1 MKKIITLV
9 LALALVFGIVSCA
22 SSSSVSQD
30 KINKAFSAVYQKY
43 HNSLNMEGYTVHE
56 VQPGETLTSI
66 AKERYGSDNGYYFPL
81 IMLASSEVIL
91 DPDLIQPG
99 MKLTIPDL
107 QRNKND
113 SRAAKAMKDYFYEIA
128 DVYNY
133 KKTAEAKK
141 TREGIIKLAN
151 AL

>member
-1 MKKIITLV
+1 MKKIITV
-9 LALALVFGIVSCA
+9 ILAMALVFGVVSCA
-22 SSSSVSQD
+22 SSASASQD
-30 KINKAFSAVYQKY
+30 TINKAFSAVYQKY
-43 HNSLNMEGYTVHE
+43 RNKIIMDNALIHE
-56 VQPGETLTSI
+56 VKPGDTLTSI
-66 AKERYGSDNGYYFPL
+66 AKDRYGSDNGYYFPL

-107 QRNKND
+107 MRNKND
-113 SRAAKAMKDYFYEIA
+113 MQASKAMKDYFYEIA
-128 DVYNY
+128 DVYKY

-141 TREGIIKLAN
+141 TREAIIKLAN

>member
-9 LALALVFGIVSCA
+9 LAVALVFGIVSCA
-22 SSSSVSQD
+22 SSASANQET
-30 KINKAFSAVYQKY
+30 INKAFAAAYEKY
-43 HNSLNMEGYTVHE
+43 RNSLVLDNAGVHE
-56 VQPGETLTSI
+56 VKPGDTLTQI
-66 AKERYGSDNGYYFPL
+66 AKDRYGSDNGYYFPL
-81 IMLASSEVIL
+81 IMLASSDVVL

-113 SRAAKAMKDYFYEIA
+113 YLAAKNMKQYFYEIA
-128 DVYNY
+128 DVYKY

-141 TREGIIKLAN
+141 TRQEIIKLAN

>member
-30 KINKAFSAVYQKY
+30 KINKAFADVYQKY
-43 HNSLNMEGYTVHE
+43 RNDIIMDGYTIHK
-56 VQPGETLTSI
+56 VQPGDTLTQI

-99 MKLTIPDL
+99 MELKIPDL

-113 SRAAKAMKDYFYEIA
+113 TRAAKAMKNYFYEIA
-128 DVYNY
+128 DVYKY
-133 KKTAEAKK
+133 KRTAEAKK

-151 AL
+151 VL

>member
-9 LALALVFGIVSCA
+9 LALALVFGVVSCA

-30 KINKAFSAVYQKY
+30 KINKAFADVYQKY
-43 HNSLNMEGYTVHE
+43 RDEIIMDGYTLHE
-56 VQPGETLTSI
+56 VKPGDTLTQI
-66 AKERYGSDNGYYFPL
+66 AKDRYGSDNGYYFPL

-99 MKLTIPDL
+99 MELKIPDL
-107 QRNKND
+107 QRNKNNA
-113 SRAAKAMKDYFYEIA
+113 RAAKAMKNYFYEIA
-128 DVYNY
+128 DVYKY